1 MQNHIDQFHLPRYRE
16 LPDVGIYLEQST
28 QYINS
33 YLKPLGCDEIT
44 PSMISNYV
52 KKGYINGPVKKQ
64 YYAEQIAY
72 LFFIAIVKQVLSMDD
87 IRTLFEMQKK
97 THDTQVAYDYFCQEL
112 EEILRAIFEGKN
124 IEQSFGMKDNLEEN
138 MLKSTIVAVAHIIY
152 LRHGFSCL
160 ASESEKKC

>member
-1 MQNHIDQFHLPRYRE
+1 MQNYLYHFHLPRYQE

-64 YYAEQIAY
+64 YYADQIAY
-72 LFFIAIVKQVLSMDD
+72 LFFIAIVKQALSMEN

-97 THDTQVAYDYFCQEL
+97 THDTQIAYDYFCQEL
-112 EEILRAIFEGKN
+112 EEMLCAIFAGKK
-124 IEQSFGMKDNLEEN
+124 IEQSFGIKNNLEEN
-138 MLKSTIVAVAHIIY
+138 MLKSTIAAVSHIIY
-152 LRHGFSCL
+152 LRHCFSSL
-160 ASESEKKC
+160 DTEIEEN